1 MIDTV
6 KIVTMIDKKTF
17 DIIQS
22 SSVVKSSHDN
32 ATGELFYMFLNDSCS
47 GSYDSSLS
55 IKVNEGVKYN
65 FPYGTYYIELEGSY
79 HKIKLGYNSHN
90 GFYNLVSIS
99 LEMIKLVEQKYNI
112 KLPSIQH
119 WFLQRVDIA
128 KVFDLGSQENV
139 VTYINN
145 LKCCDFPRRKLQHYE
160 NEALYLAGS
169 TSTIKIYNKF
179 LEFRK
184 HDIKKF
190 YNTEFDIDNYLK
202 EIKNYIRFE
211 CEIKKRKLVYL
222 YGKKFIRVCCV
233 DYKELENIWVEEFK
247 KLFKIIDNDLE
258 IVQNREMIK
267 QRLNE
272 KYSRIR
278 AKNLFNFYL
287 LITVQ
292 GLSTI
297 KANNNRSMYYKNLSD
312 LRKAGIDFNQKLSVD
327 LVEKNINFNPFSA
340 QEIL

>member
-6 KIVTMIDKKTF
+6 KIVTMINKKIF

-32 ATGELFYMFLNDSCS
+32 ATGELFYMFLNDSCL
-47 GSYDSSLS
+47 GSYNSNLS
-55 IKVNEGVKYN
+55 VKVNEGIKYN
-65 FPYGTYYIELEGSY
+65 FPSGTYYIELEGSY

-90 GFYNLVSIS
+90 GFYNLTSIS
-99 LEMIKLVEQKYNI
+99 LGMIKLAEEKYNI

-160 NEALYLAGS
+160 NEGLYLAGS

-202 EIKNYIRFE
+202 KIKNYIRFE

-233 DYKELENIWVEEFK
+233 DYKKLENIWIEEFK
-247 KLFKIIDNDLE
+247 KLFKIIDTELE
-258 IVQNREMIK
+258 IVLNRETVK

-272 KYSRIR
+272 KYSRVR

-287 LITVQ
+287 LISVQ
-292 GLSTI
+292 GLSKV
-297 KANNNRSMYYKNLSD
+297 KADNNRSMYYKNLSD
-312 LRKAGIDFNQKLSVD
+312 LRKVGIDFNQKLSVD
-327 LVEKNINFNPFSA
+327 LIEKNINFNPFSA
-340 QEIL
+340 QEIP